1 MGESKGKPPR
11 REGMRASLASS
22 RELVFYDDAPV
33 QRKFSQRF
41 SPEIDAFI
49 AAIHEAHVEVEAA
62 GKSWPRIERPQKL
75 LLFLHVAL
83 NSLYC
88 AVHFLVSG
96 YFQAAGQ
103 QARNY
108 GEACAMAMLLLID
121 GEWASF
127 ASQRGRFPAHE
138 AMSRVT
144 RKKNAALLST
154 KLGLELDRWDD
165 FKTINK
171 HYDHYSHAGEFS
183 LALHLNLRT
192 GHTILGGE
200 FDAAKQPEYRDH
212 LSRASGGAHS
222 LAALVRQ
229 IGLHVA
235 TIT

>member
-1 MGESKGKPPR
+1 MGESKRKPPR
-11 REGMRASLASS
+11 RKGMRASLASS

-33 QRKFSQRF
+33 QRKFAQRF
-41 SPEIDAFI
+41 APEIDAFI
-49 AAIHEAHVEVEAA
+49 VAIHEAHVEVEAA
-62 GKSWPRIERPQKL
+62 GKSWPRVERPQKL

-88 AVHFLVSG
+88 SVHFLVSG
-96 YFQAAGQ
+96 YIQAAGQ

-121 GEWASF
+121 AEWESF
-127 ASQRGRFPAHE
+127 ASQRERFPAHE
-138 AMSRVT
+138 AMARVT
-144 RKKNAALLST
+144 RKRNATLLS
-154 KLGLELDRWDD
+154 KALGLDLVRWGD
-165 FKTINK
+165 FRTINRY
-171 HYDHYSHAGEFS
+171 YDHHSHAGEFS

-212 LSRASGGAHS
+212 LARAGGGARS

-235 TIT
+235 TIA

>member
-11 REGMRASLASS
+11 RKGMRASLASS
-22 RELVFYDDAPV
+22 RELVFYNDAPV

-41 SPEIDAFI
+41 SSEIEAFI
-49 AAIHEAHVEVEAA
+49 TAVHEAHVQVQAA
-62 GKSWPRIERPQKL
+62 GKSWPRVERPQKL

-88 AVHFLVSG
+88 SVHFLVSG

-108 GEACAMAMLLLID
+108 GEACAMAMLMLID
-121 GEWASF
+121 DEWISLT
-127 ASQRGRFPAHE
+127 SQRARYPAHE

-144 RKKNAALLST
+144 RKKNAALLSA
-154 KLGLELDRWDD
+154 KLGLELDRWSD
-165 FKTINK
+165 FRTINK

-200 FDAAKQPEYRDH
+200 FDGAKQTDYRDH
-212 LSRASGGAHS
+212 LVRATAGAHS
-222 LAALVRQ
+222 LAALVSQ
-229 IGLHVA
+229 IGAHAA
-235 TIT
+235 TIV